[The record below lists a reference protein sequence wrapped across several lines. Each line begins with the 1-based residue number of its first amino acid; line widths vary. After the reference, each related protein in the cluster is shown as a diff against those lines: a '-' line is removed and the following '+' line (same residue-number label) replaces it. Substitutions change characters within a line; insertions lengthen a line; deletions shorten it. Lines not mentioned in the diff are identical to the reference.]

1 MNKRLHILTPQ
12 HHQTGPMMNRFL
24 AAASLFFFSINVHA
38 FMAPSAPTLNNS
50 AYVLMDFDSG
60 KILAESNPD
69 LQVEPASLT
78 KMMTSYIVERAL
90 ESGRLKEDEQVHVSE
105 HAWCRGTSAESC
117 MYLPLHGSASV
128 MEMLRGIVIQSGN
141 DASKAIAEHMAG
153 TEQAF
158 AEIMN
163 AEAKRLG
170 MKNSN
175 FVNSTGMPAP
185 GHVSTARDMAIL
197 ARAIIQDSPHYY
209 PIYAE
214 RSFTY
219 NNIRQ
224 GNRNALL
231 YTDPSVDGLKTGHT
245 NAAGYCLVTSAKR
258 GNMRLISAIMGTT
271 SMQERADQTR
281 ALLNWGFSNFETVT
295 PLTSGQVLA
304 QAPLWYGRESMVNAG
319 LAEDFSITMPRGKKD
334 EVEPITRINSDL
346 KAPIAKG
353 DVVGEV
359 QIKLNNEVIATQAL
373 VAMSDVDRAN
383 FIVRL
388 WHGIKRFFS
397 NLF

>member
-1 MNKRLHILTPQ
+1 
-12 HHQTGPMMNRFL
+12 
-24 AAASLFFFSINVHA
+24 
-38 FMAPSAPTLNNS
+38 
-50 AYVLMDFDSG
+50 
-60 KILAESNPD
+60 
-69 LQVEPASLT
+69 
-78 KMMTSYIVERAL
+78 
-90 ESGRLKEDEQVHVSE
+90 
-105 HAWCRGTSAESC
+105 

-128 MEMLRGIVIQSGN
+128 IDILRGIIIQSGN

-170 MKNSN
+170 MNN
-175 FVNSTGMPAP
+175 THFVNSTGMPAP

-214 RSFTY
+214 RTFTY

-245 NAAGYCLVTSAKR
+245 NAAGFCLVTSAKR
-258 GNMRLISAIMGTT
+258 GNMRLISAIMGTS
-271 SMQERADQTR
+271 SMQARADQTR
-281 ALLNWGFSNFETVT
+281 ALLSWGFSNFETIT
-295 PLTSGQVLA
+295 PLTSGQALT
-304 QAPLWYGRESMVNAG
+304 QAPLWYGREKFVNAG
-319 LAEDFSITMPRGKKD
+319 LAEDFTITMPRGKKD
-334 EVEPITRINSDL
+334 DVEAITRINSDL
-346 KAPIAKG
+346 KAPISKG
-353 DVVGEV
+353 DVIGEV
-359 QIKLNNEVIATQAL
+359 QIKLNDEIIATQSL
-373 VAMSDVDRAN
+373 VAMSDVDQAN
-383 FIVRL
+383 FIVRF
-388 WHGIKRFFS
+388 WHGIKRFFT

>member
-1 MNKRLHILTPQ
+1 
-12 HHQTGPMMNRFL
+12 
-24 AAASLFFFSINVHA
+24 
-38 FMAPSAPTLNNS
+38 
-50 AYVLMDFDSG
+50 
-60 KILAESNPD
+60 
-69 LQVEPASLT
+69 
-78 KMMTSYIVERAL
+78 
-90 ESGRLKEDEQVHVSE
+90 
-105 HAWCRGTSAESC
+105 
-117 MYLPLHGSASV
+117 

-319 LAEDFSITMPRGKKD
+319 LAENFSITMPRGKKD
-334 EVEPITRINSDL
+334 EVEAITRINSDL